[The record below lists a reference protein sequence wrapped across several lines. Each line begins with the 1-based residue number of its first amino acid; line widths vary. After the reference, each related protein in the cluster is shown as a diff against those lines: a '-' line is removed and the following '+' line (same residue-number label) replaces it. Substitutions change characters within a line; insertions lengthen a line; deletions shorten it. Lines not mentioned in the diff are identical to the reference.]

1 MEHIRLLFGSMKR
14 NGYSLFTTALE
25 IPVFLCSSIC
35 FISILHLPFF
45 FWLGTSMW
53 IGTILIT
60 AGGLLNATCGN
71 VPELIIALFALH
83 KEKMEILKW
92 SLLGSILSNLLLVLG
107 SSLLCGGLANTGK
120 ERPLDRVRMQLNS
133 TIVLPVELRN
143 TVLEK

>member
-1 MEHIRLLFGSMKR
+1 M
-14 NGYSLFTTALE
+14 
-25 IPVFLCSSIC
+25 
-35 FISILHLPFF
+35 
-45 FWLGTSMW
+45 
-53 IGTILIT
+53 IT

-133 TIVLPVELRN
+133 TTVLPVELRN